1 MLCVIQYTVRVY
13 ILIFIFSYSQPAAL
27 SKSTVPGTVYVV
39 WSVEFR
45 SFPHTYLIY
54 RILKSY
60 DLKEKDVQ
68 VNISI
73 ITVTVSKIDGKLRVQ
88 QLCRGCVCREFS
100 SYRILKSYDL
110 KAKS

>member
-1 MLCVIQYTVRVY
+1 MCYTVHRPR
-13 ILIFIFSYSQPAAL
+13 IHFNFHIFIFSASGAIKEYSTGYG
-27 SKSTVPGTVYVV
+27 SMECGVP
-39 WSVEFR
+39 EF
-45 SFPHTYLIY
+45 SSYLIY

-110 KAKS
+110 NGSKS